1 MSKEEQAR
9 AEFDCFKKY
18 YQIWDFGKNHMSEEK
33 KTYPHDEFVYDNMA
47 VDGYIRMKETL
58 RAYVKKVDLERQN
71 QSSNVEERADQ
82 IIAAIANGT
91 VDVEGNL
98 LQETETNRRTLGYAD
113 NISLYLMYTV
123 SALSILLLIACVLF
137 H

>member
-1 MSKEEQAR
+1 
-9 AEFDCFKKY
+9 
-18 YQIWDFGKNHMSEEK
+18 
-33 KTYPHDEFVYDNMA
+33 MA

-82 IIAAIANGT
+82 IIAAMANGT

-137 H
+137 R

>member
-1 MSKEEQAR
+1 
-9 AEFDCFKKY
+9 
-18 YQIWDFGKNHMSEEK
+18 
-33 KTYPHDEFVYDNMA
+33 
-47 VDGYIRMKETL
+47 MKETL

-82 IIAAIANGT
+82 IIAAMANGT

>member
-1 MSKEEQAR
+1 
-9 AEFDCFKKY
+9 
-18 YQIWDFGKNHMSEEK
+18 
-33 KTYPHDEFVYDNMA
+33 MA

-82 IIAAIANGT
+82 IIAAMANGT
-91 VDVEGNL
+91 IDVEGNTQ
-98 LQETETNRRTLGYAD
+98 QETETTHRTLGYAD

-137 H
+137 R